1 MATSS
6 YNNNKNLREPS
17 DNNGAD
23 KEFNR
28 RKEVDDLISKYARKK
43 APVAPL
49 PVPAPQIPTQN
60 YGLQKDYSSSSLR
73 YAANTSSA
81 HQREPYN
88 SLYGGASSSNLYSSA
103 VRRSSQY
110 DPAAYPEPIYESAA
124 PRQQK
129 YLATSKS
136 SSNLYLQNPYAGG
149 YLDQAS
155 LPTRSLNRQQ
165 KTLSMHGAPPSSSGR
180 NNNVMETAA
189 SIIANAQQQ
198 GMGLGQNSDW
208 WNSSNQTSFGQP
220 APIQHDWSAK
230 NLAWNPPT
238 AASAATSSFGAVGA
252 TLGHPAGPPPPAA
265 MPVLMFDPHD
275 LSFLILYPLPE
286 HLCSPILPCDFDMH
300 LSLYSLRY
308 LVWHNFIPI
317 IILNCID
324 SFRTW
329 LL

>member
-1 MATSS
+1 MATTSS
-6 YNNNKNLREPS
+6 TYNKNHREPS
-17 DNNGAD
+17 DNGTD

-43 APVAPL
+43 APVQPL
-49 PVPAPQIPTQN
+49 PVPTPQIPNNQN

-73 YAANTSSA
+73 FAANTATS

-208 WNSSNQTSFGQP
+208 WNSSNQSFGQP

-238 AASAATSSFGAVGA
+238 AAAATSSFGAVSA
-252 TLGHPAGPPPPAA
+252 IPGPPPPAA
-265 MPVLMFDPHD
+265 MPVLMFAT
-275 LSFLILYPLPE
+275 PL
-286 HLCSPILPCDFDMH
+286 
-300 LSLYSLRY
+300 
-308 LVWHNFIPI
+308 
-317 IILNCID
+317 
-324 SFRTW
+324 
-329 LL
+329 

>member
-6 YNNNKNLREPS
+6 YNNNNRREPS
-17 DNNGAD
+17 DD

-43 APVAPL
+43 APVQL
-49 PVPAPQIPTQN
+49 PVPTPASNIPSTVAHQN

-73 YAANTSSA
+73 YAANTA
-81 HQREPYN
+81 TTHQREPYN

-103 VRRSSQY
+103 ARRSSQY
-110 DPAAYPEPIYESAA
+110 DAPAYPEPIYEGAA

-165 KTLSMHGAPPSSSGR
+165 KTLSMHGAPPSSGR

-189 SIIANAQQQ
+189 SIIANAQQG

-208 WNSSNQTSFGQP
+208 WNSNQMSANFGP
-220 APIQHDWSAK
+220 APLQHDWSSK
-230 NLAWNPPT
+230 NLSWNPP
-238 AASAATSSFGAVGA
+238 AAPGAGGTSTFGAG
-252 TLGHPAGPPPPAA
+252 TSNLGGHPAPPPAA
-265 MPVLMFDPHD
+265 MPVLMFDITTP
-275 LSFLILYPLPE
+275 F
-286 HLCSPILPCDFDMH
+286 HLFTS
-300 LSLYSLRY
+300 
-308 LVWHNFIPI
+308 
-317 IILNCID
+317 
-324 SFRTW
+324 
-329 LL
+329 